1 MRSTALLTLALC
13 ASLTGC
19 AHFPGPGTPTVEM
32 KSTRPGGNL
41 GHVAVS
47 FASVTTQVNLGGKP
61 VTKTKAAGAGA
72 REAGAGT
79 FSTLQ
84 AGGGYGTLFGLL
96 LAPVAAAGAGA
107 YGTIAGVSSNELEVA
122 NRTLEAA
129 RTRIHPELEITARL
143 DRALG
148 RDCDTG
154 SAAHS
159 TAPESC
165 DTRLM
170 LQFLDCR
177 LTDGRGVNPGKSLRL
192 RLRADLVRT
201 KDGTNAGTAYVQ
213 FESEGHRYTEWAAN
227 DAQFLHAEWQR
238 ALSSVAQQLADWM
251 AGQSVPPT
259 LRPDSK

>member
-1 MRSTALLTLALC
+1 MSPTALLTLALC

-19 AHFPGPGTPTVEM
+19 AHFPGPGTSTVEM

-41 GHVAVS
+41 GYVAVS

-61 VTKTKAAGAGA
+61 VTKAKAAGAGA
-72 REAGAGT
+72 REAATGT
-79 FSTLQ
+79 FSTLEG
-84 AGGGYGTLFGLL
+84 GGGYGTLVGLL

-107 YGTIAGVSSNELEVA
+107 YGAMAGLSTGDLEAA

-129 RTRIHPELEITARL
+129 RAQHHPELEITARL

-148 RDCDTG
+148 RDRDSG
-154 SAAHS
+154 SDAHS

-170 LQFLDCR
+170 LQLLDCR

-201 KDGTNAGTAYVQ
+201 TDNTNAGTAYVQ

-238 ALSSVAQQLADWM
+238 ALSSVAQQLTDWL
-251 AGQSVPPT
+251 AGKSVPP
-259 LRPDSK
+259 PHPA